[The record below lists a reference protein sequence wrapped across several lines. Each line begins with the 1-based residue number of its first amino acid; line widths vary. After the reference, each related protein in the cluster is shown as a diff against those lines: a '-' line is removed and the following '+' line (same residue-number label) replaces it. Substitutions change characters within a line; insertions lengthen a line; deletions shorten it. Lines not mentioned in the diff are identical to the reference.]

1 MAACHLLPPMPYPFR
16 YGSWQLA
23 GTFRGGEMIDLN
35 AISDQATP
43 GGCDRC
49 GATQALIED
58 PTHGGIWHLKIWHAD
73 GCPFMRAL
81 KARNN

>member
-1 MAACHLLPPMPYPFR
+1 
-16 YGSWQLA
+16 
-23 GTFRGGEMIDLN
+23 MIDLN

-49 GATQALIED
+49 DATQALIED
-58 PTHGGIWHLKIWHAD
+58 PIHAGIWHLKIWHAE